1 MVKWS
6 ADNSMK
12 ADGNKFQWIILP
24 GSWNDT
30 HVQVPLGDID
40 IAFVQKIFVLVCI
53 EMDTWFYWTCLSYWS
68 KSSAQ
73 ISALQSGSN
82 FNYCPLAILWFLTT
96 RESINKIGKIQ
107 KRAFRF
113 VLQDLISNYNDLL
126 LESGFHSFR
135 IFAVKSLMIELFKI
149 LEGMAP
155 TSLSELFRMEVGRSS
170 VAVLAGFS
178 SLVAFVVHY
187 SDLD

>member
-1 MVKWS
+1 M
-6 ADNSMK
+6 
-12 ADGNKFQWIILP
+12 
-24 GSWNDT
+24 
-30 HVQVPLGDID
+30 
-40 IAFVQKIFVLVCI
+40 
-53 EMDTWFYWTCLSYWS
+53 
-68 KSSAQ
+68 
-73 ISALQSGSN
+73 
-82 FNYCPLAILWFLTT
+82 WFLTT

-126 LESGFHSFR
+126 LESGFHSLR
-135 IFAVKSLMIELFKI
+135 IFAVKFLMIELFKI

-155 TSLSELFRMEVGRSS
+155 TSLSELFRVEVGRSS
-170 VAVLAGFS
+170 VAVMAGFS